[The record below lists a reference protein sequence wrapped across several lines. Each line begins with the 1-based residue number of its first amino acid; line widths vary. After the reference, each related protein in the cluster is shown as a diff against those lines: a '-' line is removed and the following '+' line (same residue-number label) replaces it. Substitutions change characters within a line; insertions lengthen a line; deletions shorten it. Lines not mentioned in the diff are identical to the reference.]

1 MSQPTDPRILIVAE
15 HASLKYGG
23 EAALPLHYFRVLR
36 RRGVDVRLVV
46 HERTRNELQSLFEE
60 DLHRIYFV
68 QNKPWKRFLCKLQK
82 RLPHRLAC
90 FSIGTILRLSN
101 QIEQRRIIQKIMQN
115 HQIDVI
121 HQPMPVSPKEPSLI
135 FNLGVP
141 VAIGPM
147 NGGMDYPPA
156 FRHRQSQWVS
166 LCLQIGRLCADFVNT
181 LIPGKRQAKVLL
193 VANQRTKE
201 ALPKGVSGKTIE
213 LVENG
218 VDFSTWQST
227 IDPEAVSLKEV
238 WEPKNALQLTED
250 SPSPTRFV
258 YVGRLVDWKAVDLLL
273 LAFKQVAKQLPVTL
287 EIIGEGAQR
296 SSLEAQAQAL
306 GLTECDGE
314 GDPVG
319 EGNNL
324 QGSVR
329 FSGWHSPAECAQ
341 RLHESDVLL
350 LPSLMECGGAV
361 VLEAMAMGLPVIATN
376 WGGPADYL
384 DESCGI
390 LVDPTSQEE
399 FIGGFAAAMTK
410 LALSPDLRQRMGK
423 AAFHRVRQ
431 HFDWEVK
438 ADRILNIY
446 RQAMDDT
453 PEHQVEP
460 AVTLQ
465 PQPSFS
471 T

>member
-15 HASLKYGG
+15 NASLKYGG
-23 EAALPLHYFRVLR
+23 EAALPIHYFRVLR
-36 RRGVDVRLVV
+36 RRGVDVRLVAN
-46 HERTRNELQSLFEE
+46 ERNRNELQSLFGE
-60 DLHRIYFV
+60 DFHRIYFV
-68 QNKPWKRFLCKLQK
+68 KSQAWKRFLCKLQK
-82 RLPHRLAC
+82 KLPHRLAC

-101 QIEQRRIIQKIMQN
+101 QIEQRRIIQEIMQK
-115 HQIDVI
+115 HRIDII

-135 FNLGVP
+135 FNMGVP

-156 FRHRQSQWVS
+156 FRQRQSQWVNLS
-166 LCLQIGRLCADFVNT
+166 LSIGRLFANFVNT
-181 LIPGKRQAKVLL
+181 LIPGKRQAQVLL

-201 ALPKGVSGKTIE
+201 ALPKGISGKTIE

-227 IDPEAVSLKEV
+227 SESLASFKKVSELSNTLLSK
-238 WEPKNALQLTED
+238 KD
-250 SPSPTRFV
+250 SQPPIRFV

-287 EIIGEGAQR
+287 EIIGEGVER
-296 SSLEAQAQAL
+296 STLEAQAQAL
-306 GLTECDGE
+306 GLTESESE
-314 GDPVG
+314 GDA
-319 EGNNL
+319 L
-324 QGSVR
+324 KGSVR
-329 FSGWHSPAECAQ
+329 FSGWRSPADCAQ
-341 RLHESDVLL
+341 RLCESDTLL

-361 VLEAMAMGLPVIATN
+361 VLEAMAIGLPVIATN

-390 LVDPTSQEE
+390 LVDPTSKEE
-399 FIGGFAAAMTK
+399 FIGGLAAAMTK
-410 LALSPDLRQRMGK
+410 LALSPDLRHSMGQ
-423 AAFHRVRQ
+423 AAQQRVRQ

-438 ADRILNIY
+438 ADNILKIY
-446 RQAMDDT
+446 REAIDDT
-453 PEHQVEP
+453 PKCLVGQ
-460 AVTLQ
+460 AVKLQ